1 VRAPRIAAADP
12 LLTVEDLMQ
21 RLDLKTPSGVN
32 RWLRRNQVP
41 FTKPGRKFYVRQS
54 DLDAALE
61 RCAMGNHD
69 ARATAHLRRV
79 G

>member
-1 VRAPRIAAADP
+1 MAAADP

-21 RLDLKTPSGVN
+21 RLDLKTPSGVH

-41 FTKPGRKFYVRQS
+41 FSKPGRKFYVYES
-54 DLDAALE
+54 AFTAALKRLE
-61 RCAMGNHD
+61 MGDHD
-69 ARATAHLRRV
+69 ARATSQLRRV